1 MHEMSIVEGIR
12 TAIEDSARA
21 NGFSRVTRVRLEIG
35 RLAGVERA
43 ALDFAFEVV
52 LRGSLAEGAELQILD
67 IPGLAACFDCGET
80 VEIEHRLD
88 ICPECGGARLLVQG
102 GDEMRI
108 KDLEV
113 L

>member
-12 TAIEDSARA
+12 TAIEDAARA

-43 ALDFAFEVV
+43 ALDFAFDVV
-52 LRGSLAEGAELQILD
+52 LRGSVAEGASLQIID
-67 IPGLAACFDCGET
+67 IPGRAACFDCGKT

-88 ICPECGGARLLVQG
+88 ICPDCGGTRLLVQG

>member
-21 NGFSRVTRVRLEIG
+21 NGFSRVTRVRREIG

-43 ALDFAFEVV
+43 ALDFAFDVV

-67 IPGLAACFDCGET
+67 IPGQAACFDCGKT

>member
-1 MHEMSIVEGIR
+1 MHEMSLVEGIR
-12 TAIEDSARA
+12 AAIEDAARA
-21 NGFSRVTRVRLEIG
+21 NEFSRVTKVRLEIG

-43 ALDFAFEVV
+43 ALEFAFDVV
-52 LRGSLAEGAELQILD
+52 LRGSLAEGAALQIID
-67 IPGLAACFDCGET
+67 IPGQAGCFDCGKT

-88 ICPECGGARLLVQG
+88 ICPECGGTRLLVQG

>member
-1 MHEMSIVEGIR
+1 MHEMSIVEGVR
-12 TAIEDSARA
+12 SVIEDAARQ
-21 NGFSRVTRVRLEIG
+21 NGFSRVTLVRLEIG
-35 RLAGVERA
+35 CLAGVERG
-43 ALDFAFEVV
+43 ALEFAFDVV
-52 LRGSLAEGAELQILD
+52 MRGSVAEAAQLQIHD
-67 IPGLAACFDCGET
+67 IPGRAICFDCEKT

-88 ICPECGGARLLVQG
+88 LCPSCGGARLLVQG

>member
-12 TAIEDSARA
+12 SVIEDAGRTQ
-21 NGFSRVTRVRLEIG
+21 GFERVTKVRLEIG
-35 RLAGVERA
+35 RMSGVEIG
-43 ALDFAFEVV
+43 ALEFAFDVV
-52 LRGSLAEGAELQILD
+52 MNGSIAEGAELEILN
-67 IPGLAACFDCGET
+67 IPGKALCFDCEKT
-80 VEIEHRLD
+80 VEVEHRLD
-88 ICPECGGARLLVQG
+88 TCPSCGGARLLVQG

>member
-12 TAIEDSARA
+12 SVIEEAGQTQ
-21 NGFSRVTRVRLEIG
+21 GFARVTKVRLEIG
-35 RLAGVERA
+35 RMSGVEIP
-43 ALDFAFEVV
+43 ALEFAFDVV
-52 LRGSLAEGAELQILD
+52 MNGSLAQGATLEIINL
-67 IPGLAACFDCGET
+67 PGKAVCFDCEEN

-88 ICPECGGARLLVQG
+88 TCPRCGGARLLVQG

>member
-12 TAIEDSARA
+12 SVIEDAGRA
-21 NGFSRVTRVRLEIG
+21 QGFTRVTHVRLEIG
-35 RLAGVERA
+35 RMAGVELS
-43 ALDFAFEVV
+43 ALEFAFDVV
-52 LRGSLAEGAELQILD
+52 MQGSIAEGAGLEI
-67 IPGLAACFDCGET
+67 INMPGKALCFDCGKE

-88 ICPECGGARLLVQG
+88 LCPQCGGARLLVQG

>member
-12 TAIEDSARA
+12 TAIEEAGRA
-21 NGFSRVTRVRLEIG
+21 NGFSKVTKVRLEIG
-35 RLAGVERA
+35 RLAGVERS
-43 ALDFAFEVV
+43 ALEFAFDVV

-67 IPGLAACFDCGET
+67 IPGRAACFDCGKT

-88 ICPECGGARLLVQG
+88 LCPECGSARLLVQG
-102 GDEMRI
+102 GEEMRI